1 VSEQA
6 PESNEENVDVS
17 RERFLADFPATG
29 EFLYEELETDDKR
42 KVFLRVE
49 LARKGLKS
57 PMPEES
63 SEV

>member
-1 VSEQA
+1 MSEQA
-6 PESNEENVDVS
+6 PGSNEENVDVS

-29 EFLYEELETDDKR
+29 AFLYEELETDDKR

-49 LARKGLKS
+49 LAREGLKGA
-57 PMPEES
+57 ELGES